1 MQTNYLT
8 WPTRQACLVRISL
21 IKRIVQTIPVT
32 LPEKYEATISSSE
45 NSKDLSSITLAE
57 LVKALQTLE
66 QRRIMR
72 KEGSVEGD
80 FHDNSHNN
88 QGGCQPPCPFSEKTN
103 RSQ

>member
-1 MQTNYLT
+1 M
-8 WPTRQACLVRISL
+8 RMFGKDFSDE
-21 IKRIVQTIPVT
+21 RIVQNIFVT
-32 LPEKYEATISSSE
+32 LPEKYKATISFLE
-45 NSKDLSSITLAE
+45 NSKDQSSVTFEE

>member
-1 MQTNYLT
+1 M
-8 WPTRQACLVRISL
+8 RMFGKDFSDE
-21 IKRIVQTIPVT
+21 RIVQNIFVT
-32 LPEKYEATISSSE
+32 LPEKYKATISSLE
-45 NSKDLSSITLAE
+45 NSKDQSSVTFEE

-88 QGGCQPPCPFSEKTN
+88 QGGCQPPCPFCEKTN